1 MKTSASVMSKK
12 PLASNAVDMMTSIG
26 KSWDLSRKAKV
37 WRMNKLWKT
46 LDWTL
51 AQCCTSRIVDFKSD
65 GLQYSWQNM
74 LDHFPFTCGFTL
86 GLGCFMAMFQRLLDT
101 SQLSSMKKLNIF
113 SFWLICVYLNPGG
126 RFDYDNIFHTF
137 SIAAACWSF
146 HYLKRIFETLF
157 VHRFSNATMP
167 ITNLFKNCAYY
178 WGFAAVSH
186 CI

>member
-1 MKTSASVMSKK
+1 MSALETSKK
-12 PLASNAVDMMTSIG
+12 PLASNADDMMTSID
-26 KSWDLSRKAKV
+26 KSWDLSRKVKD

-101 SQLSSMKKLNIF
+101 SQLSSMKKVKYFQLLTNLSIK
-113 SFWLICVYLNPGG
+113 SYG
-126 RFDYDNIFHTF
+126 RNDYHNIFHNF

-178 WGFAAVSH
+178 WGFAAVSSN
-186 CI
+186 I